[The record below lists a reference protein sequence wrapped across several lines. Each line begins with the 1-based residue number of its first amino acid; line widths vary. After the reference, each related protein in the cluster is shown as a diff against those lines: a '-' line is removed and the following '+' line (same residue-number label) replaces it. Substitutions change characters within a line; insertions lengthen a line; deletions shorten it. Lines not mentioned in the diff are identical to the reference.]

1 MSLTLILMLMQRLSS
16 AIDKSLNFMSV
27 NFYTFSK
34 TKTVSSHDGMIE
46 VSTDDAANRHQVVKP
61 NPFLIDKA
69 ISTCPPKNESKIES

>member
-1 MSLTLILMLMQRLSS
+1 MLRQRLPN

-34 TKTVSSHDGMIE
+34 PKTVALHDGVIE
-46 VSTDDAANRHQVVKP
+46 LSTDDAANCHQVVKP
-61 NPFLIDKA
+61 NPFLMDKV